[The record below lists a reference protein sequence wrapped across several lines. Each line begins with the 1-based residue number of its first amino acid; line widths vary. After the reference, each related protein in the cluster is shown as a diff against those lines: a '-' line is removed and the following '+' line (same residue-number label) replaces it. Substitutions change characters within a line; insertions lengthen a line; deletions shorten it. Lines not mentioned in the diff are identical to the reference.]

1 MESREIVLKNEKGL
15 HLRPAGK
22 VCDLALRFQSRTE
35 MKVGTGVYNLKSMLS
50 VLSAQVTDG
59 TKMEIVCS
67 GTNERE
73 ALTSICALLEHLDE
87 NGSEVV

>member
-22 VCDLALRFQSRTE
+22 VCDLALRFPSRTE
-35 MKVGTGVYNLKSMLS
+35 MKIGTGIYNLKSMLS
-50 VLSAQVTDG
+50 VLSAQVADG

-67 GTNERE
+67 GPDERE
-73 ALTSICALLEHLDE
+73 AIAAICTLLEHLDE
-87 NGSEVV
+87 D

>member
-35 MKVGTGVYNLKSMLS
+35 MKIGTGIYNLKSMLS
-50 VLSAQVTDG
+50 VLSAQVADG

-67 GTNERE
+67 GPDERE
-73 ALTSICALLEHLDE
+73 AIAAICTLLEHLDE
-87 NGSEVV
+87 D

>member
-15 HLRPAGK
+15 HLRP
-22 VCDLALRFQSRTE
+22 

-67 GTNERE
+67 GTDERE

>member
-1 MESREIVLKNEKGL
+1 MESREIVLNNEKGL

-22 VCDLALRFQSRTE
+22 VCDLALKFQCRTE

-50 VLSAQVTDG
+50 VLSAQAAAG

-67 GTNERE
+67 GPDERE
-73 ALTSICALLEHLDE
+73 AIAAICTLLEHLDE
-87 NGSEVV
+87 D